1 MEHAT
6 PTVLH
11 AGSELDW
18 EINVSAH
25 IFSILQNEA
34 AKLPKNPPRTPTLE
48 VMSKVLWSMCILA
61 TAYRWLPPAAAAWR
75 QGGPR
80 ELVMC
85 LAADRRTT
93 GGRLAGLFW
102 LAGLLLLT
110 QWPWCALLLTAGAA
124 PD

>member
-1 MEHAT
+1 MLSKAVDCCRAVVAVELSSMQLHVLHACSCMHAELHTTVYSVCMEHAT

-61 TAYRWLPPAAAAWR
+61 TAYRWLP
-75 QGGPR
+75 
-80 ELVMC
+80 
-85 LAADRRTT
+85 
-93 GGRLAGLFW
+93 
-102 LAGLLLLT
+102 
-110 QWPWCALLLTAGAA
+110 
-124 PD
+124 